1 MHLDKKRGVA
11 LYFIQKVFLHRA
23 FLRKVSLRQVSVPQ
37 LERKVF
43 LQRALEPRP
52 AQLLELL
59 LAQLR
64 LEAESVYIDALGS
77 NMTKKNKNLIG
88 IVPSIKIPFPPS
100 PMLHA
105 VIAHTIPPIKLECLN
120 LTLTLSKAEA
130 LILFSRTSTPITLY
144 PALSQAAYKAKPT

>member
-59 LAQLR
+59 LAKLR
-64 LEAESVYIDALGS
+64 LEAEAVYIDALGS
-77 NMTKKNKNLIG
+77 NMTK
-88 IVPSIKIPFPPS
+88 
-100 PMLHA
+100 
-105 VIAHTIPPIKLECLN
+105 
-120 LTLTLSKAEA
+120 
-130 LILFSRTSTPITLY
+130 
-144 PALSQAAYKAKPT
+144 